1 MFQQLRLKW
10 LPGLMLGL
18 AVNGAWAQQPTPPA
32 PSTAL
37 SLKHAFEA
45 AWARQ
50 PEALSLTTQQEAAQ
64 ARRDSANS
72 WFVEPPALEVA
83 GKTDQ
88 LDSNRGS
95 REYEVG
101 IAVPIWLSGERSSTA
116 ALATAEI
123 AATASRARG
132 AQLRT
137 AAAVRTAYWDWQR
150 ARVDVTLARA
160 GLENARELAADV
172 AKRIK
177 AGDLARADQHQA
189 DGVQATAEAAVAEAE
204 SALADAAQQLRTL
217 TGIGPERSSGGVS
230 APEPVPSAATPTQIL
245 ETAHPAVAELRD
257 RVDVARRTMTLAS
270 VQGRAN
276 PELSVTTTRERGAS
290 GESWEQTVTLGL
302 RIPLGSGSRSRS
314 RVASA
319 NAEAIEAEA
328 QLQIELERLL
338 AETEMAHQ
346 RVELRR
352 QQVAAAERR
361 SDLAQASRGFFE
373 KAFRL
378 GEADLPTRLRIE
390 FEAAEAERERARAR
404 IDLAAAISA
413 QRQALGLLPE

>member
-1 MFQQLRLKW
+1 MLQHIRIKW
-10 LPGLMLGL
+10 LPGLMFGL
-18 AVNGAWAQQPTPPA
+18 AVSGAWAQQPTA
-32 PSTAL
+32 PVSGAVL
-37 SLKHAFEA
+37 SLKQAFEV

-50 PEALSLTTQQEAAQ
+50 PEALSLAKQQEAAQ

-95 REYEVG
+95 REYEIG
-101 IAVPIWLSGERSSTA
+101 IAVPIWLPGERSTAA
-116 ALATAEI
+116 ALATAEMD
-123 AATASRARG
+123 ATASRARA

-150 ARVDVTLARA
+150 ARIDVALAREGFA
-160 GLENARELAADV
+160 NARELAADV
-172 AKRIK
+172 GRRVK

-189 DGVQATAEAAVAEAE
+189 DGAQATAEAAVAEAE
-204 SALADAAQQLRTL
+204 SALADAAQQLRTH
-217 TGIGPERSSGGVS
+217 TGIAPGLSFDELPT
-230 APEPVPSAATPTQIL
+230 PEPIPAAATATDIL

-270 VQGRAN
+270 VKGRAN
-276 PELSVTTTRERGAS
+276 PELSVATTRERGVS
-290 GESWEQTVTLGL
+290 GESWEQTVTVGL
-302 RIPLGSGSRSRS
+302 RIPFGSDSRSRS

-319 NAEAIEAEA
+319 SAQAIEAEA
-328 QLQIELERLL
+328 QFHLERERLL
-338 AETEMAHQ
+338 AETDMARL
-346 RVELRR
+346 RVESAK
-352 QQVAAAERR
+352 QQAAAAERR
-361 SDLAQASRGFFE
+361 ARLAQESRGFFQ

-390 FEAAEAERERARAR
+390 FESAESERRLARAR

>member
-1 MFQQLRLKW
+1 MFQQLHLKW

-18 AVNGAWAQQPTPPA
+18 AVNGVWAQQLTPPA
-32 PSTAL
+32 PSAAL

-50 PEALSLTTQQEAAQ
+50 PEALSLTTQHEAAQ
-64 ARRDSANS
+64 ARRDSADS

-245 ETAHPAVAELRD
+245 
-257 RVDVARRTMTLAS
+257 
-270 VQGRAN
+270 
-276 PELSVTTTRERGAS
+276 
-290 GESWEQTVTLGL
+290 
-302 RIPLGSGSRSRS
+302 
-314 RVASA
+314 
-319 NAEAIEAEA
+319 
-328 QLQIELERLL
+328 
-338 AETEMAHQ
+338 
-346 RVELRR
+346 
-352 QQVAAAERR
+352 
-361 SDLAQASRGFFE
+361 
-373 KAFRL
+373 
-378 GEADLPTRLRIE
+378 
-390 FEAAEAERERARAR
+390 
-404 IDLAAAISA
+404 
-413 QRQALGLLPE
+413 

>member
-1 MFQQLRLKW
+1 MLQHISIKW
-10 LPGLMLGL
+10 LPGLMFGL
-18 AVNGAWAQQPTPPA
+18 AVSGAWAQQPTA
-32 PSTAL
+32 PVSGAVL
-37 SLKHAFEA
+37 SLKQVFEV

-50 PEALSLTTQQEAAQ
+50 PEALSLSKQQEAAQ
-64 ARRDSANS
+64 ARRDSADG

-95 REYEVG
+95 REYEIG
-101 IAVPIWLSGERSSTA
+101 IAVPIWLPGERSTAA
-116 ALATAEI
+116 ALATAEMD
-123 AATASRARG
+123 ATASRARA

-150 ARVDVTLARA
+150 ARIDVALARE
-160 GLENARELAADV
+160 GLANARELAADV
-172 AKRIK
+172 GRRVK

-189 DGVQATAEAAVAEAE
+189 DGAQATAEAAVAEAE
-204 SALADAAQQLRTL
+204 SALADAAQQLRTH
-217 TGIGPERSSGGVS
+217 TGIAPGLSFDELPT
-230 APEPVPSAATPTQIL
+230 PEPTPAAATSTDIL
-245 ETAHPAVAELRD
+245 ETVHPAVAELRD

-270 VQGRAN
+270 VQSRAN
-276 PELSVTTTRERGAS
+276 PELSVATTRERGAS
-290 GESWEQTVTLGL
+290 GESWEQTVTVGL
-302 RIPLGSGSRSRS
+302 RIPFGSASRSRS

-319 NAEAIEAEA
+319 SAQAIEAEA
-328 QLQIELERLL
+328 QFQLERERLL
-338 AETEMAHQ
+338 AETDMARL
-346 RVELRR
+346 RVESAK
-352 QQVAAAERR
+352 QQAAAAERR
-361 SDLAQASRGFFE
+361 ARLAQESRGFFQ

-390 FEAAEAERERARAR
+390 FESAESERKFARAR

>member
-1 MFQQLRLKW
+1 MPQRVRIKW
-10 LPGLMLGL
+10 LSGLLLGL
-18 AVNGAWAQQPTPPA
+18 AVNGAWAQQPAIPTDA
-32 PSTAL
+32 NGL
-37 SLKHAFEA
+37 SLKQAFEV

-50 PEALSLTTQQEAAQ
+50 PEALSLTTQQEAAE
-64 ARRDSANS
+64 ARRDNADS
-72 WFVEPPALEVA
+72 WLVEPPALQVA

-88 LDSNRGS
+88 FDSDRGS
-95 REYEVG
+95 REYEIG
-101 IAVPIWLSGERSSTA
+101 IAVPIWLPGERSTTA
-116 ALATAEI
+116 GLATAEMN
-123 AATASRARG
+123 ATASRARA

-137 AAAVRTAYWDWQR
+137 AAAVRTAYWGWQR
-150 ARVDVTLARA
+150 ARIGETLAREGVA
-160 GLENARELAADV
+160 NARELAADV
-172 AKRIK
+172 ARRVK

-189 DGVQATAEAAVAEAE
+189 DGAQATAEAAVAEAE

-217 TGIGPERSSGGVS
+217 TGIGPERFTGGLPT
-230 APEPVPSAATPTQIL
+230 PEPVPGAATPTEIL

-270 VQGRAN
+270 VQGRTN
-276 PELSVTTTRERGAS
+276 PELSVATTRERGAS
-290 GESWEQTVTLGL
+290 GEPWAQTITVGL
-302 RIPLGSGSRSRS
+302 RIPFGSNSRSRS

-319 NAEAIEAEA
+319 SAQAIEAEA
-328 QLQIELERLL
+328 QLQIERERLL
-338 AETEMAHQ
+338 AEMDMARV
-346 RVELRR
+346 RVESTR

-361 SDLAQASRGFFE
+361 TQLAQAARGFFQ

-390 FEAAEAERERARAR
+390 FEATEAERQLARAR